1 MGQEEHSTSDPE
13 IARLQE
19 KTRQG
24 AKNVVKDIL
33 NDSTIQDMIKKAV
46 MREAVINGLTM
57 ACLFLGL
64 LKLFDVAKI
73 VFRFDWTVDLLMG
86 LVLTVISLGYMLKN
100 FKRK

>member
-33 NDSTIQDMIKKAV
+33 NDPNVQDMIKKAV
-46 MREAVINGLTM
+46 LRESIINGLVM

-64 LKLFDVAKI
+64 LKLFDVSKT
-73 VFRFDWTVDLLMG
+73 VFHLDWTIDFLLG
-86 LVLTVISLGYMLKN
+86 LVLTTISLGYMLKN
-100 FKRK
+100 LRKK